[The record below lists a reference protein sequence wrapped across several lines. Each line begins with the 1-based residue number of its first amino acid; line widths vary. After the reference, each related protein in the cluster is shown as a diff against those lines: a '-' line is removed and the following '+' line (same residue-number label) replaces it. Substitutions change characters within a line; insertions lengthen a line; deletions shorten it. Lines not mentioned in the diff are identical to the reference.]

1 MNGLYLNSINELCEK
16 TFTVE
21 NITMMRYKVTPPA
34 TFKCN
39 KGHLN
44 KSRFF
49 YVIRGGMVFNEGKNN
64 CVRANAGEI
73 LYLPSDVEYESKWL
87 MGMEGEYLS
96 FQYNTFALSGEEILL
111 GRDVFVICK
120 DKTGR
125 YLELLLKAYAAFIE
139 NSNSSKLRILSLF
152 YAFISDMM
160 DESEKKKAKSN
171 EAIAPIYKGVVYM
184 DKHYS
189 SKIAVKDV
197 AALCNMSE
205 STFRRK
211 FFAYFGMSPHAYI
224 DNLRIQKAKELLS
237 SGTYTVNEVAGFLE
251 FYDTSHFNK
260 FFKKY
265 CGVAPCKYISD

>member
-1 MNGLYLNSINELCEK
+1 MSSMNALCEK
-16 TFTVE
+16 AFTVE

-34 TFKCN
+34 TFKCG

-49 YVIRGGMVFNEGKNN
+49 YVVRGGMVFNEGKSN
-64 CVRANAGEI
+64 CVRVNAGEI
-73 LYLPSDVEYESKWL
+73 LYLPSDVEYESKWIL
-87 MGMEGEYLS
+87 GAEGEYLS
-96 FQYNTFALSGEEILL
+96 LQYNIFALSGEELL
-111 GRDVFVICK
+111 LDRDVFVICK

-125 YLELLLKAYAAFIE
+125 YLELLTEAYAAFIE
-139 NSNSSKLRILSLF
+139 NSNSSKLRVVSLF
-152 YAFISDMM
+152 YAFISDVIG
-160 DESEKKKAKSN
+160 ESEKKKAKSN
-171 EAIAPIYKGVVYM
+171 EAISPIYKGVVYM
-184 DKHYS
+184 DKHYC
-189 SKIAVKDV
+189 SKIAVRDV

-211 FFAYFGMSPHAYI
+211 FFACFDMSPHAYI
-224 DNLRIQKAKELLS
+224 DRLRIQKAKELLG